1 MYELMGKLQMK
12 DLQKKPLEK
21 ELEREEYNYDLVV
34 ANLSKAKQERRD
46 NVRKIQKE
54 KSAKQFEVDEV
65 DHFLQMARAEK
76 THESLKVESIEEEMN
91 ELLEEEKTLQRD
103 MTELERAIGRDKA
116 LVASLDAEIDK
127 LQ

>member
-21 ELEREEYNYDLVV
+21 ELEREEYNYDQIV

-46 NVRKIQKE
+46 HARKIQKE

-76 THESLKVESIEEEMN
+76 NHESLKVESIADEMK
-91 ELLEEEKTLQRD
+91 ELLEEEKSLERD
-103 MTELERAIGRDKA
+103 IAELERAIGRDKA
-116 LVASLDAEIDK
+116 LVTSLDTEIDK
-127 LQ
+127 L